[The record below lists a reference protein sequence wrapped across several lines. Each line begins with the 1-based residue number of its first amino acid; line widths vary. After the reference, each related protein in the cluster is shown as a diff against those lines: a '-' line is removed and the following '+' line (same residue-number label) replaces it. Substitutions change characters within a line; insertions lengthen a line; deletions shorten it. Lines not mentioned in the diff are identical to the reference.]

1 MNRLARAIS
10 ILIGTLLIAAVLVNL
25 ANVAGRYLFDK
36 PIFWAEEAMVFL
48 QIGMVIIG
56 AALVS
61 RDNAH
66 LRMDAAEHFMPARL
80 KRSLDIAAG
89 IITVVIALVVV
100 WQSADIVIG
109 MAHNDQRSVA
119 LEAPLAVPYFAF
131 PLGFALIALFALL
144 HVVRRMRE

>member
-10 ILIGTLLIAAVLVNL
+10 IFIGTLLIAAVLVNL

-80 KRSLDIAAG
+80 KRALDIAAG
-89 IITVVIALVVV
+89 VITVAIALVVV

>member
-1 MNRLARAIS
+1 MNRLAQAIS
-10 ILIGTLLIAAVLVNL
+10 IFIGMLLIAAVLINL
-25 ANVAGRYLFDK
+25 SNVAGRYLFDK

-48 QIGMVIIG
+48 QIGMVVIG

-80 KRSLDIAAG
+80 KRALDIAAG
-89 IITVVIALVVV
+89 LITVVIALVVV

-109 MAHNDQRSVA
+109 MARNDQRSVA
-119 LEAPLAVPYFAF
+119 LEAPLALPYSAF

-144 HVVRRMRE
+144 HVVRRLRQ